1 MKQLTF
7 DNVCKQLNKNKD
19 FNEMLD
25 GLGALS
31 GATILLLGLKG
42 VSGNISAFLN
52 ALTIKDQLINIGKCI
67 LNKILEGKTNEY
79 DKRINQMQWAYSII
93 YYTAFFDVLDEQ
105 MPEETRKKI
114 GLSLG
119 EKESIFQNADFR
131 KMEKED
137 SLIDAEIF
145 YPNIVH
151 GYANIEAHLENLY
164 KLMCEGLKKF
174 VHMLSFE
181 ETSSEKSIL
190 EFNDFV
196 KNLPKSAIERFKSQ
210 YLYLA
215 SNFNEFYIYM
225 EIEEEKIKMIHV
237 EELYKNIIS
246 IGYDTNKKIDV
257 GLEYLENIMLNLPE
271 KIHEDKVKNIVSS
284 LIEKYKGDIEK
295 PIIDSKSN
303 DEKLKYPSICKAF
316 IPQSYKILEYSGAER
331 LEKVETW
338 INQKECNYMN
348 SFWAKYYI
356 SHYSL
361 ENLLLILGEPGGGK
375 SLLTKILCARMSDSN
390 NIFVRIP
397 LREVS
402 VEKEIED
409 IVCEQIQKDGDAS
422 EPLPTYKWFAEN
434 FKYNPI
440 TLVFD
445 GYDEVLQA
453 TGGVYRN
460 FLKKILKFQEQ
471 CSERHRPVRIVVTS
485 RETLIDKADIPTGTV
500 VLKLLE
506 FNEEQREQWIEI
518 WNQNNDEIFKKE
530 HINSFMLPKNNSSI
544 DELSKQPLL
553 LLMLAIYDANIEE
566 GINCLGREENL
577 NRTKLYNELLRRFI
591 RRELKKGPRGDE
603 VSYEESTE
611 KDKEIM
617 INLEMEKLGIAA
629 LGMFI
634 RGKLSLKV
642 SEMER
647 DLVYMESQT
656 PTYKSVG
663 KMLSIAEEFFG
674 SFFFIHDSQSGNA
687 ETEDKEVAFEFL
699 HKTFYEFLVADLVL
713 KYLIG
718 AIDELDA
725 LKTSKRC
732 DSYRKAIDDPDHF
745 EKQYYTA
752 LMSAYIC
759 AEPEIIEMIV
769 EWKESVINDYFQGE
783 RAHYDDIIEELFN
796 KQIEML
802 CDNIFMPK
810 VWNDQSYDNVS
821 KKSYMQYCAIYFMNL
836 LILQIITKKDSKRI
850 IKKQDWIY
858 ISQFWKM
865 NIQEDVL
872 LKFISLFRITN
883 EQEGVCIKKKQLLGK
898 VEQKNLLEK
907 QKDIF
912 NFLQDVITYN
922 LYCLHDV
929 EVQHGKKQKYRSN
942 LLNKGINIEFE
953 LILGEL
959 NEYILG
965 NNSRFSLMENVENGI
980 HILSKTLADASMV
993 LDWLLCINNCLD
1005 KITYPFGRNKDVA
1018 DELID
1023 LVLHDYPDNTQIV
1036 SEAFKFCQ
1044 KIGVNGVLR
1053 RNNIFLRNFPKI
1065 IYDNPQQSIEYISLY
1080 VQYLPIEETK
1090 KLISYLQDWFCRIGF
1105 KSLDVVTVM
1114 LKLYIMIDAEP
1125 EFNQLLDYIKANV
1138 GKFYDALP
1146 KYIIEILRLCI
1157 LQGRIDVAC
1166 HLIDFEDIE
1175 KNILFYDQPEL
1186 IIDYLEVISIL
1197 VGVGQKQYIE
1207 EIMRHIYKK
1216 FEHIFYRNPRMALR
1230 IFKIVLLFE
1239 DKNRCNDLIFKL
1251 YKQYDILFEEDPKEA
1266 IIFLKMTNKFIE
1278 KKELKRA
1285 LKYSIDRFCYVV
1297 EKSLVAAIDLLIL
1310 CKRSIPNICSYIQ
1323 RCFDYI
1329 LCDNIF
1335 VDSNQIF
1342 ELLDG
1347 LEDRE
1352 LDRMVDFFGKRYLYI
1367 IIYFPNLAKIIAKIY
1382 CKSTRKQ
1389 IFLDI
1394 LWSYKH
1400 NYIVDEEYILY
1411 LDKLWKK

>member
-7 DNVCKQLNKNKD
+7 DNVCRQLKKNKD
-19 FNEMLD
+19 FNEVLD
-25 GLGALS
+25 GLSALS
-31 GATILLLGLKG
+31 GATILLLGLKCA
-42 VSGNISAFLN
+42 SGDISAFLN
-52 ALTIKDQLINIGKCI
+52 ALMIKDQLINIGKCI
-67 LNKILEGKTNEY
+67 LNKIIEGKTNEY

-105 MPEETRKKI
+105 MPEEMRKVI

-119 EKESIFQNADFR
+119 EKKNIFQDADFE
-131 KMEKED
+131 KKEKED
-137 SLIDAEIF
+137 SSIDAEIF
-145 YPNIVH
+145 FPNIVY
-151 GYANIEAHLENLY
+151 GYANIEEHLENLY
-164 KLMCEGLKKF
+164 KSMCEGLRKF

-181 ETSSEKSIL
+181 ETSSEQSIL
-190 EFNDFV
+190 EFNDLV
-196 KNLPKSAIERFKSQ
+196 KKLPKLAIERFKGQ

-246 IGYDTNKKIDV
+246 IGCDTNKKIDV
-257 GLEYLENIMLNLPE
+257 GLEYLENIMLDLPE
-271 KIHEDKVKNIVSS
+271 KIHEDKVKNIVSA
-284 LIEKYKGDIEK
+284 LIEKYKGDIDK
-295 PIIDSKSN
+295 PIIDSKSD
-303 DEKLKYPSICKAF
+303 DEKLKYPSIYKAF

-338 INQKECNYMN
+338 INQKECNDMD

-375 SLLTKILCARMSDSN
+375 SLLTKILCARMSDNN

-434 FKYNPI
+434 FRYNPI

-485 RETLIDKADIPTGTV
+485 RETLIDKADIPIGTV

-506 FNEEQREQWIEI
+506 FNEKQREQWIEI
-518 WNQNNDEIFKKE
+518 WNQNNDEIFKRE
-530 HINSFMLPKNNSSI
+530 HINSFKLPKNNSSI
-544 DELSKQPLL
+544 DELSRQPLL

-591 RRELKKGPRGDE
+591 RRELKKGPRGNE

-611 KDKEIM
+611 KDKETM
-617 INLEMEKLGIAA
+617 VNLEMEKLGIAA

-656 PTYKSVG
+656 PTYKNVG
-663 KMLSIAEEFFG
+663 RMLSNAEEFFG

-713 KYLIG
+713 KYLIR

-759 AEPEIIEMIV
+759 AEPEIIEMMV
-769 EWKESVINDYFQGE
+769 EWKENVISDYFQGE
-783 RAHYDDIIEELFN
+783 RAQFDDIIEELFN

-810 VWNDQSYDNVS
+810 VWNEQSYDNAS
-821 KKSYMQYCAIYFMNL
+821 KKSYMQYCATYFMNL
-836 LILQIITKKDSKRI
+836 LILQIVTKQDSKRI

-872 LKFISLFRITN
+872 LKFTSLFCIKN
-883 EQEGVCIKKKQLLGK
+883 EQEGVCIKKKQLLSK

-912 NFLQDVITYN
+912 NFLQDDISYN
-922 LYCLHDV
+922 LYSLHDV
-929 EVQHGKKQKYRSN
+929 EVQHDKKQKYRRD

-953 LILGEL
+953 LLLGEL

-965 NNSRFSLMENVENGI
+965 NYRRFSIYKNIENGI
-980 HILSKTLADASMV
+980 HILSKTQADASVV

-1005 KITYPFGRNKDVA
+1005 KITYPLRRSKDDA
-1018 DELID
+1018 TELVD
-1023 LVLHDYPDNTQIV
+1023 LVLHRYPDNTQIV
-1036 SEAFKFCQ
+1036 SEAFKVCQ
-1044 KIGVNGVLR
+1044 KIGEVNGVLR
-1053 RNNIFLRNFPKI
+1053 RDNIFFRNLEKI
-1065 IYDNPQQSIEYISLY
+1065 IYDNTRLSLEYISLY
-1080 VQYLPIEETK
+1080 VQFLPIEETGR
-1090 KLISYLQDWFCRIGF
+1090 LVNYLQDWFYRMKF
-1105 KSLDVVTVM
+1105 KSLDFVIVM
-1114 LKLYIMIDAEP
+1114 LKLYFMIDAEL
-1125 EFNQLLDYIKANV
+1125 EFNQLLDYIEENV
-1138 GKFYDALP
+1138 EKFYDVSP
-1146 KYIIEILRLCI
+1146 KYMIEILRLCI
-1157 LQGRIDVAC
+1157 LQGRFDVAS
-1166 HLIDFEDIE
+1166 HLVEFGVIKRDKF
-1175 KNILFYDQPEL
+1175 FYKQPEL
-1186 IIDYLEVISIL
+1186 VIEFLEVISTL
-1197 VGVGQKQYIE
+1197 VGVEQYIK
-1207 EIMRHIYKK
+1207 EIMHYFQKEFESIIYN
-1216 FEHIFYRNPRMALR
+1216 NPKMALR
-1230 IFKIVLLFE
+1230 IFKIVSIFE
-1239 DKNRCNDLIFKL
+1239 NEYECKELIFML
-1251 YKQYDILFEEDPKEA
+1251 YNKYDILFGVEPKEA
-1266 IIFLKMTNKFIE
+1266 IIFLKKTNKFVE
-1278 KKELKRA
+1278 KNEFRRA
-1285 LKYSIDRFCYVV
+1285 LKYSINKFNYVV
-1297 EKSLVAAIDLLIL
+1297 ENSLEAAIDLLIL
-1310 CKRSIPNICSYIQ
+1310 CKGSMPNICSYIK
-1323 RCFDYI
+1323 RCFNYI
-1329 LCDNIF
+1329 LCDNAF
-1335 VDSNQIF
+1335 VDSGQIF

-1352 LDRMVDFFGKRYLYI
+1352 LDRMVEFLGKRYLYI
-1367 IIYFPNLAKIIAKIY
+1367 IIYFPNLAKIIAKVY
-1382 CKSTRKQ
+1382 CNSTRKE
-1389 IFLDI
+1389 IFLDA
-1394 LWSYKH
+1394 LWSCKH
-1400 NYIVDEEYILY
+1400 NYIVDEEYILC
-1411 LDKLWKK
+1411 LDKLWKQ